1 LAGCPEDGLR
11 SAAGVVGRGCVQV
24 LSGRGLYPRG
34 CERGMEIGWHCYSKC
49 VRTCKRDKF
58 GGRIKKV
65 HYINI
70 HTFLVFKKQ
79 KRRIRQYMT
88 DIQV

>member
-1 LAGCPEDGLR
+1 
-11 SAAGVVGRGCVQV
+11 
-24 LSGRGLYPRG
+24 
-34 CERGMEIGWHCYSKC
+34 M
-49 VRTCKRDKF
+49 F

-70 HTFLVFKKQ
+70 HAFLVFKKQ

-88 DIQV
+88 EIQV